1 MGQSAQAPRGKF
13 HDRLCTSDLNLG
25 MARTV
30 DMRQLSL
37 DLRRTKRGGARKG
50 AGRKAAPHR
59 KGFVEHVA
67 RPAHDDETPVHV
79 TVRAVGSVPFLRSQI
94 VFAAIRA
101 LFARA
106 SIKGLR
112 LLHFSVQGNHL
123 HMIVEADEGL
133 ALSRGMQ
140 RLLSRLAMTINAVAN
155 SHGKVWRDR
164 YHRRDLTTPQQ
175 FRNALV
181 YVLFNIRKHAL
192 NGNDVEL
199 WSDTL
204 DPCSS
209 AAWFTGWAPRAGPSA
224 AVVTRAGP
232 SIVARPRSWLARQG
246 WERRGL
252 LRCDERVGGAA

>member
-1 MGQSAQAPRGKF
+1 MVAIAASARSK
-13 HDRLCTSDLNLG
+13 
-25 MARTV
+25 
-30 DMRQLSL
+30 QLAL
-37 DLRRTKRGGARKG
+37 DFRPTKRGGVRKG
-50 AGRKAAPHR
+50 AGRKASGAR

-79 TVRAVGSVPFLRSQI
+79 TVRAVGGAPFLRSQR

-106 SIKGLR
+106 SERGLR

-123 HMIVEADEGL
+123 HMIVEANEGVAL
-133 ALSRGMQ
+133 ARGMQ
-140 RLLSRLAMTINAVAN
+140 RLLSRLAMTINAIAMR
-155 SHGKVWRDR
+155 HGKLWRDR

-192 NGNDVEL
+192 NGNEVEL
-199 WSDTL
+199 WSEAL

-209 AAWFTGWAPRAGPSA
+209 AAWFAGWAPNAGPSSR
-224 AVVTRAGP
+224 AVARAGP
-232 SIVARPRSWLARQG
+232 SIVARPHSWLARQG

-252 LRCDERVGGAA
+252 LRIDERVRWSA